1 MTQAAFPSP
10 GVVLPNGRQ
19 QGAYEGMSL
28 RDYFAAH
35 ISDVQVDSAQA
46 AFLSSLEVKEQL
58 AGRPRPTPSDDL
70 KRGKIGA
77 ADEVT
82 YPLDLLAW
90 HCEVRAGLRYT
101 MANAMMVQRERM

>member
-28 RDYFAAH
+28 RDYFAANV
-35 ISDVQVDSAQA
+35 SDLLANDE
-46 AFLSSLEVKEQL
+46 LSEILTEDAKAEL
-58 AGRPRPTPSDDL
+58 AGRPRPKPSRDL
-70 KRGKIGA
+70 QLGKIGA

-82 YPLDLLAW
+82 YPLDLLKW
-90 HCEVRAGLRYT
+90 YCEVRAGIRYT
-101 MANAMMVQRERM
+101 MANAMMVQRDRM